1 LPALPAPTALKI
13 VAPDLKAFADVTLH
27 RLLNLPM
34 VSNVKSN
41 LLLQTLKSTTELP
54 VRWSL

>member
-1 LPALPAPTALKI
+1 MLKI
-13 VAPDLKAFADVTLH
+13 IAPDLKAFADVTLH

>member
-1 LPALPAPTALKI
+1 
-13 VAPDLKAFADVTLH
+13 
-27 RLLNLPM
+27 M